1 MMIAVLMS
9 ILMKAIIHTYNLE
22 KMHFKCL
29 NLNFKL
35 FWNSLNLNIL
45 PFWFKSLYEF
55 LLNMYNFN
63 IVENLSSDK
72 PVLTE

>member
-9 ILMKAIIHTYNLE
+9 ILMKEIFHTYNLE

-29 NLNFKL
+29 NLIFRL
-35 FWNSLNLNIL
+35 FQNSLNIWQ
-45 PFWFKSLYEF
+45 FWFKSSYEF
-55 LLNMYNFN
+55 LLNMNSFN

-72 PVLTE
+72 PVRTE